1 MRKQLD
7 FIDRMNLLFA
17 LQFHDD
23 SILYEQIC
31 PESAI
36 QLHLLI
42 NERHRFLSDSLEPL
56 QVQFVGKAALIGG
69 FKQAR
74 AEATMNLDRRS
85 NDAIGQLKH

>member
-36 QLHLLI
+36 QLHLFV
-42 NERHRFLSDSLEPL
+42 NERHRFLPDNL
-56 QVQFVGKAALIGG
+56 QLLRIEFVGKAALIGG
-69 FKQAR
+69 FNQAR
-74 AEATMNLDRRS
+74 TEATMNLDHRS